1 MANFV
6 DQIRRPMLR
15 QLYEYWDQRR
25 GTREFP
31 GRPDIDPID
40 MRFALGYISLVDVLY
55 EPMRFRYRL
64 HGSII
69 AARLGI
75 DMTGKFV
82 DEIPEPDRR
91 GFVAENFRGV
101 VVARQPLLR
110 SGERVMD
117 EQAWNFDSMILPL
130 GLADGV
136 IDMLLLCVEYHTA

>member
-15 QLYEYWDQRR
+15 QLYEYWDRRR

-40 MRFALGYISLVDVLY
+40 MRFALGHISLVDVLY

-82 DEIPEPDRR
+82 DEIPEPGRR
-91 GFVAENFRGV
+91 GFVAENFRV
-101 VVARQPLLR
+101 VVVTRQPLLR